1 MPGAAHEPPRTSDHA
16 SARGAADAHSEASGA
31 SPSRPF
37 ILRPVATALLMVA
50 IVLAGL
56 VGFKFLP
63 LSALPQVDYPTI
75 QVQTLYP
82 GASPEV
88 MAQTVTAPLER
99 QFGQMAGLSRMSS
112 TSAAGVSIV
121 TLQFGL
127 GLALDVAE
135 QQVQAAINAGGSL
148 LPADLPAPPVY
159 AKVNPADAPVL
170 SLSITSETLPLTEVQ
185 NIVNTRLAL
194 KISQVNG
201 VGLVSLSGGQ
211 RPAVRIQADT
221 RALASYGLGLDALR
235 TAITAANANGAK
247 GSIDGP
253 TRSYSINANDQLL
266 AASDYQNLIIAW
278 RNGAAVRVSDVAR
291 VVESAEN
298 TQLGAWASI
307 ACDADA
313 APAAALQKRIGDE
326 AASAT
331 PGEKSACLGTPGR
344 RLVPAIILNVQ
355 RQPGANV
362 IATVDAIKAR
372 LPELQAGLPTQ
383 MRVDVLSDRTTGIR
397 ASVLHVEI
405 ELLLAV
411 FMVVLVILAF
421 LHDVRATVIAS
432 LAVPISLIGT
442 CGAMYLL
449 GYSLNNLS
457 LMALTIATGFV
468 VDDAIVM
475 IENIARYIEEGESP
489 MHAALKGAKQIGFT
503 IISLTVSL
511 IAVLIPLLFM
521 GDVVGRLFR
530 EFAVT
535 LAITILISAVVSLT
549 LVPMMSARWL
559 KAKPHRLT
567 STDRAPSPPVQI
579 PVAELA
585 LPGRRRGGPLGGQ
598 RTTRSGER
606 GGFSVRVQRFF
617 DGVIVRYDHAL
628 GWVLRR
634 QGATLVVALATLGL
648 TVALYLLIPKG
659 LFPTQDTGQL
669 QARVETAQSVSYAR
683 MAALQQAAA
692 QAILHDPDVD
702 TLSSFIG
709 VDAANNTMLHTGRML
724 INLKKER
731 TGSQSATMERLR
743 QRASAVAGVTLY
755 LQPTQDLT
763 IDAETG
769 PTQFRVSMEGAD
781 NATVVQWAL
790 RLAARMAQSSGLRN
804 VASDAGAQ
812 GTAAFIAVDRDS
824 AARLGLASSTIDDA
838 LYSAF
843 GQRIVSTIFTE
854 TNQYRVILEAL
865 PDAQA
870 TPASLGDL
878 PLKTGSG
885 TTTPL
890 SAVARITERPA
901 PLQITHVAQYPATT
915 LGFDTAPGV
924 SLGRAVDEV
933 RQAARDIALPASV
946 SLTFLGAAG
955 AYQAS
960 LSSQLWLILAAVV
973 CVYIVLGVLYES
985 YVHPMTILSTLPS
998 AGVGALLALMLSGSD
1013 LGVIG
1018 IIGII
1023 LLIGIVKKNAIMMI
1037 DFAIDAERHEG
1048 KPPEEAIRQAALLR
1062 FRPILMTT
1070 LAALFAAVPLMLGFG
1085 EGAELRRPLGL
1096 AIFGGLIVSQVLTL
1110 FTTPVIYLA
1119 FDRLGRRW
1127 GRKAPAEV
1135 AGA

>member
-1 MPGAAHEPPRTSDHA
+1 M
-16 SARGAADAHSEASGA
+16 

-37 ILRPVATALLMVA
+37 ILRPVATSLLMVA

-99 QFGQMAGLSRMSS
+99 QFGQMSGLQRLSS

-127 GLALDVAE
+127 GITLDVAE
-135 QQVQAAINAGGSL
+135 QEVQAAINAGGSL

-170 SLSITSETLPLTEVQ
+170 TLAITSDTLPLTEVQ

-221 RALASYGLGLDALR
+221 RALASYGLGLDSLR

-253 TRSYSINANDQLL
+253 TRSYSINSNDQLV
-266 AASDYQNLIIAW
+266 AASDYQRLIIAY
-278 RNGAAVRVSDVAR
+278 RNGAAVRVSDVAQ
-291 VVESAEN
+291 VVDSAEN
-298 TQLGAWASI
+298 IKLGAWSG
-307 ACDADA
+307 
-313 APAAALQKRIGDE
+313 LK
-326 AASAT
+326 
-331 PGEKSACLGTPGR
+331 
-344 RLVPAIILNVQ
+344 PAIILNVQ

-372 LPELQAGLPTQ
+372 LPELQAGLPTALQ
-383 MRVDVLSDRTTGIR
+383 VDVLSDRTTGIR

-405 ELLLAV
+405 ELVLAV
-411 FMVVLVILAF
+411 LLVVLVIFAF
-421 LHDVRATVIAS
+421 LHSLRATVIAS
-432 LAVPISLIGT
+432 LAVPISLVGT

-475 IENIARYIEEGESP
+475 IENIARYIEEGEEP
-489 MHAALKGAKQIGFT
+489 MAAALKGATQIGFT

-559 KAKPHRLT
+559 TRHPEG
-567 STDRAPSPPVQI
+567 DV
-579 PVAELA
+579 EG
-585 LPGRRRGGPLGGQ
+585 GRFGQ
-598 RTTRSGER
+598 WM
-606 GGFSVRVQRFF
+606 QRFF
-617 DGVIVRYDHAL
+617 DRVIHHYDRWL
-628 GWVLRR
+628 GWVLKR
-634 QGATLVVALATLGL
+634 QGLTLLVALATLLL
-648 TVALYLLIPKG
+648 TVLLYVLIPKG

-669 QARVETAQSVSYAR
+669 QARIETAQSVSYAR
-683 MAALQQAAA
+683 MAGLQQAAA
-692 QAILHDPDVD
+692 KAILEDPDVE

-724 INLKKER
+724 INLKSSRSGSQQETMDRLKER
-731 TGSQSATMERLR
+731 VGK
-743 QRASAVAGVTLY
+743 VAGVTLY

-769 PTQFRVSMEGAD
+769 PTQFRVSLEGSD
-781 NATVVQWAL
+781 NATVVLWANK
-790 RLAARMAQSSGLRN
+790 LAERMRQLEGVRN
-804 VASDAGAQ
+804 VASDAGSSGAS
-812 GTAAFIAVDRDS
+812 AYVNVDRDTAS
-824 AARLGLASSTIDDA
+824 RLAVTTSSIDDA

-854 TNQYRVILEAL
+854 TNQYRVILEAM
-865 PDAQA
+865 PDPLT
-870 TPASLGDL
+870 TPASLGAL
-878 PLKTGSG
+878 RLKTGSG
-885 TTTPL
+885 STTPL
-890 SAVARITERPA
+890 SAIATIREQPA
-901 PLQITHVAQYPATT
+901 PLQITRVAQYPATT
-915 LGFDTAPGV
+915 LGFDTAPGM
-924 SLGRAVDEV
+924 SLGRAVDEI
-933 RQAARDIALPASV
+933 RQAAKDIGLPGSV
-946 SLTFLGAAG
+946 TLNFLGAAG

-960 LSSQLWLILAAVV
+960 LSNQLWLILAAVI

-985 YVHPMTILSTLPS
+985 YIHPLTILSTLPS

-1037 DFAIDAERHEG
+1037 DFAIDAERNEG
-1048 KPPEEAIRQAALLR
+1048 KSPQEAIHQAALLR

-1085 EGAELRRPLGL
+1085 EGAELRQPLGL
-1096 AIFGGLIVSQVLTL
+1096 SIFGGLIVSQMLTL
-1110 FTTPVIYLA
+1110 FTTPVIYLG
-1119 FDRLGRRW
+1119 FDRLGRRF
-1127 GRKAPAEV
+1127 GRKKEV
-1135 AGA
+1135 LV

>member
-1 MPGAAHEPPRTSDHA
+1 M
-16 SARGAADAHSEASGA
+16 
-31 SPSRPF
+31 
-37 ILRPVATALLMVA
+37 LA
-50 IVLAGL
+50 IVLAGF

-99 QFGQMAGLSRMSS
+99 NFGQMSGLSRMSS
-112 TSAAGVSIV
+112 TSAAGVSII

-127 GLALDVAE
+127 GLTLDVAE
-135 QQVQAAINAGGSL
+135 QEVQAAINAGGSL

-159 AKVNPADAPVL
+159 AKINPADAPVL
-170 SLSITSETLPLTEVQ
+170 TLAITSDTLPLTEVQ
-185 NIVNTRLAL
+185 NLVNTRLAL
-194 KISQVNG
+194 KISQVSG

-235 TAITAANANGAK
+235 TAITGANANAAK

-253 TRSYSINANDQLL
+253 TRSYSINANDQLVTV
-266 AASDYQNLIIAW
+266 ADYKNLIIAY
-278 RNGAAVRVSDVAR
+278 RNGAAIRVADVAN
-291 VVESAEN
+291 VIDGAEN
-298 TQLGAWASI
+298 SQLGAWSGG
-307 ACDADA
+307 ACS
-313 APAAALQKRIGDE
+313 
-326 AASAT
+326 AASPTQA
-331 PGEKSACLGTPGR
+331 ANANCLESGKQ
-344 RLVPAIILNVQ
+344 LSPAIILNVQ

-372 LPELQAGLPTQ
+372 LPELQAGLPTSLK
-383 MRVDVLSDRTTGIR
+383 VEVLSDRTTGIR
-397 ASVLHVEI
+397 ASVMHVEI

-411 FMVVLVILAF
+411 LLVVLVIFAF
-421 LHDVRATVIAS
+421 LNSVRATVIAS

-475 IENIARYIEEGESP
+475 IENISRYIERGEAP
-489 MHAALKGAKQIGFT
+489 MAAAVKGAAQIGFT

-521 GDVVGRLFR
+521 GDVIGRLFR

-559 KAKPHRLT
+559 KHMPEPEGKPGIGVRLH
-567 STDRAPSPPVQI
+567 AFF
-579 PVAELA
+579 
-585 LPGRRRGGPLGGQ
+585 
-598 RTTRSGER
+598 ER
-606 GGFSVRVQRFF
+606 
-617 DGVIVRYDHAL
+617 VIVRYDSAL
-628 GWVLRR
+628 TWVLKR
-634 QGATLVVALATLGL
+634 QGITLAVALATLVL
-648 TVALYLLIPKG
+648 TVVLYLLIPKG

-683 MAALQQAAA
+683 MAELQQATAR
-692 QAILHDPDVD
+692 AILEDPDVD

-731 TGSQSATMERLR
+731 IGSQQQTMDRLKR
-743 QRASAVAGVTLY
+743 RAGQVAGVTLY

-769 PTQFRVSMEGAD
+769 PTQYRLSLEGAN
-781 NATVVQWAL
+781 NATVVEWAGK
-790 RLAARMAQSSGLRN
+790 LATRMQTLASVSN
-804 VASDAGAQ
+804 IASDAGSNGASAYI
-812 GTAAFIAVDRDS
+812 TIDRDTAS
-824 AARLGLASSTIDDA
+824 RLGVSSSSIDDA

-865 PDAQA
+865 PDSLT
-870 TPASLGDL
+870 TPASLSNL

-885 TTTPL
+885 ATTPL
-890 SAVARITERPA
+890 SSLATITERQS
-901 PLQITHVAQYPATT
+901 PLQITRVAQYPATS

-924 SLGRAVDEV
+924 SLGKAVDQI
-933 RQAARDIALPASV
+933 RQAAKDIAMPAAV
-946 SLTFLGAAG
+946 SMTFLGAAG
-955 AYQAS
+955 AYQTS
-960 LSSQLWLILAAVV
+960 LSNQLWLILAAVV

-985 YVHPMTILSTLPS
+985 YVHPLTILSTLPS
-998 AGVGALLALMLSGSD
+998 AGVGALMALMISGSD

-1037 DFAIDAERHEG
+1037 DFAIDAERKQG
-1048 KPPEEAIRQAALLR
+1048 KSPQEAIHQAALLR

-1070 LAALFAAVPLMLGFG
+1070 LAALFAAVPLMLGWG

-1119 FDRLGRRW
+1119 FDRVGRRF
-1127 GRKAPAEV
+1127 GSREEV
-1135 AGA
+1135 LA